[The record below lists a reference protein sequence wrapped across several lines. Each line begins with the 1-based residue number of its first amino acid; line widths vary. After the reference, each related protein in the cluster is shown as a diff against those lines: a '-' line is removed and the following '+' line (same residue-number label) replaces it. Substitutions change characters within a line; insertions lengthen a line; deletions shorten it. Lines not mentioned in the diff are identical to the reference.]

1 MPHVPFHPAMGMAA
15 MMPGTWTLPQ
25 NPIQAG
31 AILYQPTLGEMMPA
45 YFTVPENPLLDRLL
59 YGLSG
64 CRGGSRCGCGGCG
77 GCDVGMGNVI
87 DSINPISGWWAGVK
101 AGEFSSLAIAGA
113 VVVGAMFLL
122 RRGGRKR

>member
-1 MPHVPFHPAMGMAA
+1 MPHLPFHPAMGMAA

-77 GCDVGMGNVI
+77 GCDVGMGAV
-87 DSINPISGWWAGVK
+87 SEGMSLGGWWESVK
-101 AGEFSSLAIAGA
+101 AGDISSLAIGGA
-113 VVVGAMFLL
+113 VLLGAMFLL
-122 RRGGRKR
+122 RGRGRKR